1 MLKLCSLSAISL
13 SLLLPTILLSHF
25 NLPCLCL
32 VTWLEMMLHFRET
45 SLHVE
50 QKSFPAETFRLSF
63 GNSCTLATDF
73 GSVEQEGFF
82 LRMLEVPELCLTTC
96 MHDSSDCCRAWR
108 RSSSDGVG
116 EELFAAVLKDGT
128 TGTVLGSSLSL
139 DEPLETTIGMSWSKV
154 HDTLILTL

>member
-1 MLKLCSLSAISL
+1 
-13 SLLLPTILLSHF
+13 
-25 NLPCLCL
+25 
-32 VTWLEMMLHFRET
+32 MLHFRET

-50 QKSFPAETFRLSF
+50 QNSFPAETVRLSF
-63 GNSCTLATDF
+63 GNSCTLATSVTDF

-82 LRMLEVPELCLTTC
+82 LRMLDAPELCLTTC

-139 DEPLETTIGMSWSKV
+139 DEPLETTIGMSWSRV
-154 HDTLILTL
+154 HDTLTLTL